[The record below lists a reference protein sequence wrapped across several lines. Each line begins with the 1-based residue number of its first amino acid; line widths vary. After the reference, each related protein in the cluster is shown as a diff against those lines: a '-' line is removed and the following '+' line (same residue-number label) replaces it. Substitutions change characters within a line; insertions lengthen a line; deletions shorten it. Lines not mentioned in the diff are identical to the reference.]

1 MIECDPTANDD
12 VLKVAVPLVSE
23 TLPKD
28 VVPSMKVTLPVGM
41 PAPGE
46 AAETVAVKVT
56 DCPNTEG
63 FAAAVTLR
71 RGGGLIDDLR
81 QGRTGGAAA
90 EIRIAAVNGRDA
102 VGTDAPATTC

>member
-28 VVPSMKVTLPVGM
+28 VVPSMKVTLPVGI

-63 FAAAVTLR
+63 FAAAVTL
-71 RGGGLIDDLR
+71 LVV
-81 QGRTGGAAA
+81 AALL
-90 EIRIAAVNGRDA
+90 
-102 VGTDAPATTC
+102 TTCVKAGLDVLPPKFAAPP